1 MNGKLDEFLSA
12 WFGASYRTSLAG
24 ALVAAASVVV
34 LFGDDLGLTPEVQM
48 KITQAVTLLTGTGLM
63 VARDNRVSSERAGA
77 R

>member
-1 MNGKLDEFLSA
+1 MNGKLDAFLTS

-24 ALVAAASVVV
+24 GLVAAASIVV
-34 LFGDDLGLTPEVQM
+34 LFGDDLGFTPEVQM

>member
-1 MNGKLDEFLSA
+1 MNGKLDEILTR

-24 ALVAAASVVV
+24 ALVMAASVAL
-34 LFGDDLGLTPEVQM
+34 LFGDELGLSPAVQI

-77 R
+77 K